1 MKVLLSGTLNP
12 RFEAL
17 PEYLAAALRR
27 LGNEVTLFDHRDFF
41 LPGRLRSRVAA
52 LERFDRS
59 RLNARLL
66 KTVRRLRPDLLIVN
80 QGTVLARSTIDE
92 ARALG
97 ARCVNW
103 FSDFPA
109 EFETGLEVAPAYD
122 AFFLGSSFAAARHRE
137 AGLRRSFWLPFGCD
151 PEQHYPDRER
161 DARSPRHGDVPEVVF
176 VGSHYPERQ
185 ILLRFLR
192 GLPVGVWGPGWE
204 RAADDPHLRP
214 MIRGGALRPG
224 AWRRLYAGCRVALN
238 IHYGSFGPPD
248 ASGGLANTRVF
259 EILGC
264 GAYQVVDRQGDVLRL
279 FRDGEHLVLYSSGE
293 ELRARVEEALLDE
306 GRRREVA
313 RRGRDE
319 ALARHTYAHRAGVL
333 GDPSAGDF
341 APHTEVR
348 SSARASASPSAIVPP
363 YPVRTGSARG
373 PR

>member
-151 PEQHYPDRER
+151 PEQHYFTLKDE
-161 DARSPRHGDVPEVVF
+161 HPEDF
-176 VGSHYPERQ
+176 K
-185 ILLRFLR
+185 
-192 GLPVGVWGPGWE
+192 
-204 RAADDPHLRP
+204 
-214 MIRGGALRPG
+214 
-224 AWRRLYAGCRVALN
+224 RVALFDALLN
-238 IHYGSFGPPD
+238 NTDRKGGHCLVDRAGKIWAIDHGVTFHCEPKLRTVIWDYAGQTIPD
-248 ASGGLANTRVF
+248 AMLKDLKRLQKG
-259 EILGC
+259 IC
-264 GAYQVVDRQGDVLRL
+264 GDEPIAKNLRQLIDR
-279 FRDGEHLVLYSSGE
+279 H
-293 ELRARVEEALLDE
+293 ELEALRGRLDE
-306 GRRREVA
+306 LIADG
-313 RRGRDE
+313 
-319 ALARHTYAHRAGVL
+319 TF
-333 GDPSAGDF
+333 PSPNSDWYTI
-341 APHTEVR
+341 PW
-348 SSARASASPSAIVPP
+348 PP
-363 YPVRTGSARG
+363 V
-373 PR
+373 